1 MQKSQV
7 ASSLRSVEP
16 RTLILNI
23 SNPALPFALCK
34 DEAIWS
40 LEHGVSSARDEALA
54 GSLMAK
60 YLPFRSKPLR
70 PSDVKAVYV
79 PVWFIDGEV
88 AGNVT
93 KSGVKVRGAKL

>member
-1 MQKSQV
+1 
-7 ASSLRSVEP
+7 
-16 RTLILNI
+16 
-23 SNPALPFALCK
+23 
-34 DEAIWS
+34 
-40 LEHGVSSARDEALA
+40 VSSARDEALA

-60 YLPFRSKPLR
+60 YLPFRSKPLQ

-93 KSGVKVRGAKL
+93 KSGVEVRGVELCDQGIVSWFSRCQRRFFR